1 MIPGLGGRLG
11 ARGGAAAWSP
21 LALGSTLKLWLR
33 GDLGVTLNGGDVSAW
48 ADQSGNGQ
56 HFTQATG
63 AQQPLYVA
71 SGISSMPSVA
81 FTAANSDLLES
92 SGFPSL
98 SAAHVFIVMQ
108 ANADPAAGS
117 PDQGGLWMFDG
128 TAANNSHVPFT
139 DGTIYDCF
147 GTDVRKTTVNP
158 APAFTSPRIYSVKTA
173 NNAWSNYLDGVLLWD
188 LGGGSN
194 TVSFTA
200 TPRLGKTLSAFFD
213 GSIAEVILCD
223 AVQSAGNE
231 TDILDYLGARYTIT
245 VP

>member
-11 ARGGAAAWSP
+11 SRGGAAAWSP
-21 LALGSTLKLWLR
+21 LDLGSTLKLWLR
-33 GDLGVTLNGGDVSAW
+33 GDLGITLNGGDVSAW

-81 FTAANSDLLES
+81 FTAANNDFLAST
-92 SGFPSL
+92 GFPAL
-98 SAAHVFIVMQ
+98 TAGHVFIVMQ
-108 ANADPAAGS
+108 SIADPPPGH
-117 PDQGGLWMFDG
+117 PDLGGLWLFDDTG
-128 TAANNSHVPFT
+128 ANDSHIPFS
-139 DGTIYDCF
+139 DGNVYDCF
-147 GTDVRKTTVNP
+147 GTTVRKTTVNP
-158 APAFTSPRIYSVKTA
+158 APSFTSPRIYAVKSAA
-173 NNAWSNYLDGVLLWD
+173 NVWANYLDGVLLWD

-194 TVSFTA
+194 TVSFPA
-200 TPRLGKTLSAFFD
+200 TPRLGRSQNVYHN